1 MKLLW
6 REELSVGN
14 NVIDADH
21 KYLIEIINMVQQS
34 LEAKDRTE
42 LNRLLDDLSNYS
54 LVHFDRE
61 EKIANAAGYAQAQ
74 QLGLSHKSL
83 LKQLEQVRAEIEE
96 MGQGWS
102 PEVAR
107 HFTNFLRD
115 WLINHVI
122 NEDCLMKPLLEK
134 FSPDFDAR

>member
-14 NVIDADH
+14 NVIDTDH

-34 LEAKDRTE
+34 LEAKDKSE
-42 LNRLLDDLSNYS
+42 LKRLLDDLSSYA

-61 EKIANAAGYAQAQ
+61 EKIANAAGYAQAR
-74 QLGLSHKSL
+74 QLGLSHQSL
-83 LKQLEQVRAEIEE
+83 IKQLDQVKAEIAG

-102 PEVAR
+102 AEVAR
-107 HFTNFLRD
+107 HFTTFLRD
-115 WLINHVI
+115 WLINHVV